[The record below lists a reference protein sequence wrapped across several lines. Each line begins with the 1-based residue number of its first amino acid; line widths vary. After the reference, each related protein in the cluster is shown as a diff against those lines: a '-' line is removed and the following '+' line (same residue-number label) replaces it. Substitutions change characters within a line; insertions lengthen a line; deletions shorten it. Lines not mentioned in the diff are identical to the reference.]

1 MSKISEILKKYNDT
15 IDKRKF
21 TRPVG
26 DVYKCHYK
34 VLFIGREK
42 EPYHYAVVIKEHG
55 KSFEIIPCSSNKLS
69 SKDCYKIN
77 LYHSTIPKIGSD
89 YYSFLLLARHIS
101 VKRTILNDIIQCN
114 YKAQVIEE
122 EFEKILAAYTK
133 FISDSQNKAKEKN

>member
-1 MSKISEILKKYNDT
+1 MSRISAILKKYNDT
-15 IDKRKF
+15 IDTRKF

-34 VLFIGREK
+34 VLVIGNEK

-69 SKDCYKIN
+69 SKNCYKIN

-89 YYSFLLLARHIS
+89 YYSFLQLTKHIP
-101 VKRTILNDIIQCN
+101 VKRERLNDITQCK
-114 YKAQVIEE
+114 YKAQVIED